1 MSALARKQHVQAPK
15 ARVSVI
21 WIVAVPLLAIALL
34 AAPAHAA
41 TIDVSGEP
49 GTALGIAIL
58 AAEPGDTIEIPE
70 GVWTLTEGDVLE
82 EKDLTLRGAGEG
94 KTIVVPSGG
103 GEAFDDEGV
112 TVEALTVGD
121 AQNPSGDD
129 ASGDEEDE
137 GISFRAQVIA
147 IVVTLAIFLF
157 VLDLVRRRRLAE
169 RYALLWMIAALFL
182 LILAI
187 WTGGLEAIAEVMGIA
202 EPANAIFLLAF
213 GLGFLLLLNFSVA
226 SSRLSEE
233 TKVLA
238 QEVARL
244 DQELREMR
252 SQKRFSESGRSA
264 RAEHAADEAPV
275 PAEGNRE

>member
-1 MSALARKQHVQAPK
+1 MRRLL
-15 ARVSVI
+15 
-21 WIVAVPLLAIALL
+21 PLLTFLAL
-34 AAPAHAA
+34 AAPANAA

-58 AAEPGDTIEIPE
+58 AAEPGDTLEIPA

-82 EKDLTLRGAGEG
+82 EKDLTLRGAGVKE
-94 KTIVVPSGG
+94 TIVVPSGG

-121 AQNPSGDD
+121 AQNPTGDD
-129 ASGDEEDE
+129 EVADDNT
-137 GISFRAQVIA
+137 GISGKAQIIA
-147 IVVTLAIFLF
+147 LVVTFGIFLF

-169 RYALLWMIAALFL
+169 RYALLWMVAALFL
-182 LILAI
+182 LVLSI
-187 WTGGLEAIAEVMGIA
+187 WTGGLRAIADAMGIA

-244 DQELREMR
+244 DQELREER
-252 SQKRFSESGRSA
+252 SQENRFSESGRST
-264 RAEHAADEAPV
+264 RAEDAADDAPV
-275 PAEGNRE
+275 GAQDSGE